1 MSFFELVI
9 RLFSL
14 LAIVASAISDLKSKL
29 DSGIMFLNRSEKQ
42 EGAGPKPIQNLVLE
56 MGNKVKAND
65 GVKTDPLDMAMETK
79 HKVKETNVNIKCQKP
94 YSSKHKIT
102 IASSVFLFWA
112 NAPLACPLPVPPMS
126 HNALHMFH
134 LTALPPLHLKYDMCS
149 TRHWPNQLPPK
160 YTFKKH
166 TFK

>member
-1 MSFFELVI
+1 MPINWRQSGGKLEGKWLRPLLV
-9 RLFSL
+9 FN
-14 LAIVASAISDLKSKL
+14 ATT
-29 DSGIMFLNRSEKQ
+29 RSPLRQ
-42 EGAGPKPIQNLVLE
+42 LSSTAGWRDDFQTHIYC
-56 MGNKVKAND
+56 
-65 GVKTDPLDMAMETK
+65 
-79 HKVKETNVNIKCQKP
+79 VNIKCQKP

-112 NAPLACPLPVPPMS
+112 NALLACPVPVPPMS

-166 TFK
+166 TFKWKNGSKAVWESESVTDLPTYLPCLPTDRGMC